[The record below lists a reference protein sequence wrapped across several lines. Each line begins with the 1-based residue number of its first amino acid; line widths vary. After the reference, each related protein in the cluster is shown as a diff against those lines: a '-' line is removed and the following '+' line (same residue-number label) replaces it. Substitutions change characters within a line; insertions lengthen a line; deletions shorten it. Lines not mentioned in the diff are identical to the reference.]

1 MSGYAGGTRE
11 RERCEPAISSF
22 SLFPS
27 SRSGQFRIFNW
38 TTRYLLP
45 ILSFSALFFPVR
57 AIPTDWLGHFT
68 SLLSEN
74 FVKKSVALLSGHVY
88 IISRRA

>member
-1 MSGYAGGTRE
+1 MKESVVNRRYPLSLSFPRHV
-11 RERCEPAISSF
+11 PANFEFLIGQRDIYSRF
-22 SLFPS
+22 SLSLRF
-27 SRSGQFRIFNW
+27 
-38 TTRYLLP
+38 
-45 ILSFSALFFPVR
+45 FFPVR

-74 FVKKSVALLSGHVY
+74 FVEKSVALLSGHVY